1 MVCDFHCECSSHV
14 LTRCPENNVTQIA
27 ARYHGIRYEFHVSA
41 RWWTIALRT
50 YRVSCNQRN
59 CCVNL
64 ASVTIQLLDINF
76 NVIKATI
83 TDTDGNYKF
92 DNLAWYLASTL
103 LPRQTW
109 QLHRYIVKDID
120 GGDLNGITVNLARLT
135 FPTPWW
141 RRGLWSAE
149 NREDNMVS
157 PSTYLLDKN
166 GNVINKVDCFKIT

>member
-1 MVCDFHCECSSHV
+1 M
-14 LTRCPENNVTQIA
+14 
-27 ARYHGIRYEFHVSA
+27 
-41 RWWTIALRT
+41 RT

-92 DNLAWYLASTL
+92 DNLVPDEYVVTETKLDSFTD
-103 LPRQTW
+103 
-109 QLHRYIVKDID
+109 VKDID

-135 FPTPWW
+135 FPTP
-141 RRGLWSAE
+141 
-149 NREDNMVS
+149 
-157 PSTYLLDKN
+157 
-166 GNVINKVDCFKIT
+166 